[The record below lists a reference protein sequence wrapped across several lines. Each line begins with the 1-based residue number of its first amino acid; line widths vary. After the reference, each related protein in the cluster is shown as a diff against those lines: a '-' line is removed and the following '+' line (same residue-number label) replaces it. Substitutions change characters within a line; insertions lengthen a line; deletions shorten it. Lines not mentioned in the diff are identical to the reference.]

1 MKTKRLNNDLLA
13 KSYELAMKVDFLE
26 TSQEVRMY
34 AESLCEA
41 MMWGKKI
48 DEQKINKMICKNYKF
63 Y

>member
-1 MKTKRLNNDLLA
+1 METKRINNDLLA

-48 DEQKINKMICKNYKF
+48 DNNIISKKEIK
-63 Y
+63 